1 MFRGLASPQRLHQ
14 QPRRDLIREE
24 SSCPPMGPREFS
36 RSLITKDHP
45 GSPITITPVF
55 QEGGSLRRWG
65 AKEEAIFFPPPAQ
78 SVRGASY

>member
-1 MFRGLASPQRLHQ
+1 MFRGLARPQRLHQ

-24 SSCPPMGPREFS
+24 SSCPPMGHREFS
-36 RSLITKDHP
+36 RSLSTKDHP

-55 QEGGSLRRWG
+55 LEGGSLCRRG
-65 AKEEAIFFPPPAQ
+65 RKGEPIFPPPAQ